1 MDKAT
6 RDTYREAFTDTLVSV
21 DYLGQSFIFNIFN
34 GFVNNINVYHA
45 YYGQA
50 VRYGQEIGLDTEYVR
65 DCLTVCFTTGMRRA
79 IKWMGKNTRCDTEIL
94 DLLKEVIS

>member
-6 RDTYREAFTDTLVSV
+6 RDTYREAFTDTLESV
-21 DYLGQSFIFNIFN
+21 DYLGQFFIINIFN
-34 GFVNNINVYHA
+34 GFPNNVNVYHD
-45 YYGQA
+45 YYKRA

-65 DCLTVCFTTGMRRA
+65 DCLIVCFTTGMRRA
-79 IKWMGKNTRCDTEIL
+79 VEQIRKNTRCDAEFL

>member
-6 RDTYREAFTDTLVSV
+6 RDIYREAFTDTLEGV
-21 DYLGQSFIFNIFN
+21 DYLGQSFILNIFN
-34 GFVNNINVYHA
+34 GFPNDINVYHG
-45 YYGQA
+45 YYERA

-65 DCLTVCFTTGMRRA
+65 DCLTVCFMTGMRRA
-79 IKWMGKNTRCDTEIL
+79 VEWVRKNIRCDTEIL